1 LILDPRAT
9 SLEDTLDRDTWL
21 YKTTQRAHY
30 DAASVRGGPS
40 HPEVLLHT
48 STHLLETATSNVA
61 LRLPLP
67 LPPNKDAAGKLEYE
81 WVTPCLTETRPF
93 LDGTVR
99 QELLERGVIREGEV
113 TIEDW
118 KTCRVESKEGE
129 VVVVGFNGLR
139 WVWDQKDRGSGLR
152 TATENVI
159 QGSLGSRARVASGG
173 TVRHRQ
179 E

>member
-1 LILDPRAT
+1 LILDPHAT
-9 SLEDTLDRDTWL
+9 ALEDTLDRDVWL

-48 STHLLETATSNVA
+48 PTHLLETATSNVA

-67 LPPNKDAAGKLEYE
+67 PKGDAAGASEHE
-81 WVTPCLTETRPF
+81 WVTPCLAETRPF

-113 TIEDW
+113 TVEDW
-118 KTCRVESKEGE
+118 ERCRVESKGGV

-139 WVWDQKDRGSGLR
+139 WVWNRTHR
-152 TATENVI
+152 TAE
-159 QGSLGSRARVASGG
+159 G
-173 TVRHRQ
+173 
-179 E
+179 

>member
-1 LILDPRAT
+1 LILDPHAT
-9 SLEDTLDRDTWL
+9 ALEDTLDRDVWL

-48 STHLLETATSNVA
+48 PTHLLETATSNVA

-67 LPPNKDAAGKLEYE
+67 PKGHAAGPPEYE
-81 WVTPCLTETRPF
+81 WVTPCLAETRPF

-118 KTCRVESKEGE
+118 ERCREESKEGE

-139 WVWDQKDRGSGLR
+139 WVWNRAHSTAEGTVDWGLR
-152 TATENVI
+152 LNV
-159 QGSLGSRARVASGG
+159 
-173 TVRHRQ
+173 
-179 E
+179 